1 MVTQDALLAEPE
13 PAPRPSWSF
22 LTNHPVVLIF
32 VTQHPESTVR
42 VISQGVGLT
51 ERATLAILRD
61 LDDEGLVERHRN
73 GRRNTYVVGYNR
85 LLGLTLGTE
94 LDPAAYAVVGA
105 LISIS
110 PEARESARSYIPTEH
125 DKRPRTGTFE
135 FFTNQTQMLAAIARD
150 QAATVRDLAGQVK
163 ITERAAVAILHQ
175 LEDAGIIT
183 RIKEGRRNR
192 YTIDLEA
199 FRNFP
204 GWAYE
209 GWSIPQPLV
218 DVAVTAIRAIAAN
231 ANAGTPPLT

>member
-1 MVTQDALLAEPE
+1 MVTQHPLLSEAEP
-13 PAPRPSWSF
+13 ARRPTWSF

-61 LDDEGLVERHRN
+61 LDDEGLVERHRS
-73 GRRNTYVVGYNR
+73 GRRNTYAVNYGR
-85 LLGLTLGTE
+85 LLGLTVGTD

-110 PEARESARSYIPTEH
+110 PEARASARSYTPNEH
-125 DKRPRTGTFE
+125 DKRARHGTFE
-135 FFTNQTQMLAAIARD
+135 FFTNHTQMLAAIARD
-150 QAATVRDLAGQVK
+150 QTATVRDLAGQVH
-163 ITERAAVAILHQ
+163 ITERAGVAILHQ

-183 RIKEGRRNR
+183 RIREGRRNR

-199 FRNFP
+199 FRNFR
-204 GWAYE
+204 GWEYE
-209 GWSIPQPLV
+209 GWSVPQPLV
-218 DVAVTAIRAIAAN
+218 DVAVTAIRGIAAS
-231 ANAGTPPLT
+231 AGNGPL